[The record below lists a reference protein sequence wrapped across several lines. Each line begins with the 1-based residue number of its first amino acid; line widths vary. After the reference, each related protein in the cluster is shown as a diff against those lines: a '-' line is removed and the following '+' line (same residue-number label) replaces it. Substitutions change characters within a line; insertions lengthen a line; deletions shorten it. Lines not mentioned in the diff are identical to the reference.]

1 MGKGKQMENTLD
13 GLGASTWCLVQ
24 DVAEH
29 IASSDMN
36 EPVKQYIKSDRS
48 FSNIL
53 TTVLSL
59 NFAGTVLALLFEAMF
74 NSDVPPNPI
83 TRYFVDS
90 FVYAN
95 CIGTLWGVAVFHYTP
110 RLMFMR
116 SPLNWILLISMIL
129 SLVFV
134 GSLVAGFTLM
144 GIGVF
149 PPKDYSWITLHRMGL
164 GFLISLVFGI
174 STYFYESVRLS
185 LRTTTQQL
193 HAKKLEGERAQKLAV
208 EASLSSLESRIHP
221 HFLFNTL
228 NSISSL
234 IQEDQQLA
242 ERMVERLA
250 ALLRFS
256 LDSNHHSTILL
267 EQEVKISIDYLEIEK
282 ARFGER
288 LQYHVEV
295 SAKLKAVHVPPFVI
309 QTLVENSVK
318 HAVSLKREG
327 GKIQLKVIPV
337 GDRVNIEVTDDGAGF
352 TAEAITVGHGLDNLH
367 ARLTV
372 LFGEEAALN
381 VMRKDSLTVVSV
393 SFPHPQPAKVEA
405 V

>member
-1 MGKGKQMENTLD
+1 MDTTLD
-13 GLGASTWCLVQ
+13 GPGTSTWWLVP
-24 DVAEH
+24 DDSVD
-29 IASSDMN
+29 IASSNMSA
-36 EPVKQYIKSDRS
+36 PVNQFIKSDRS

-74 NSDVPPNPI
+74 NSDSPPNPI

-90 FVYAN
+90 FIYAN
-95 CIGTLWGVAVFHYTP
+95 CIGTLWGFAVFLYTP

-129 SLVFV
+129 SLAFI

-149 PPKDYSWITLHRMGL
+149 PPGDYSWITLHRMGL
-164 GFLISLVFGI
+164 GFLISVVFGI

-185 LRTTTQQL
+185 LMTTTQQL
-193 HAKKLEGERAQKLAV
+193 QAKKLEGERAQKLAV

-234 IQEDQQLA
+234 IQEDPQLA

-256 LDSNHHSTILL
+256 LDSNHRSTILL
-267 EQEVKISIDYLEIEK
+267 EQEVKIAIDYLEIEK

-295 SAKLKAVHVPPFVI
+295 PAKLNAVHVPPFVI

-327 GKIQLKVIPV
+327 GRIQLKVIPV
-337 GDRVNIEVTDDGAGF
+337 GNRVNIEVTDDGAGF

-367 ARLTV
+367 ARLAV
-372 LFGEEAALN
+372 LFGEEATLD
-381 VMRKDSLTVVSV
+381 VLRKDSLTVVSV
-393 SFPHPQPAKVEA
+393 SFPHHQLVKVEA

>member
-1 MGKGKQMENTLD
+1 MGVALNK
-13 GLGASTWCLVQ
+13 LGTSTWCLVP
-24 DVAEH
+24 DDSEY
-29 IASSDMN
+29 IATSKMSV
-36 EPVKQYIKSDRS
+36 PVEQPIKSDRS

-53 TTVLSL
+53 TTVLAL
-59 NFAGTVLALLFEAMF
+59 NFAGTVLALLFEAIF
-74 NSDVPPNPI
+74 NSDVPPSPI

-116 SPLNWILLISMIL
+116 PPLNWILLIIMIL
-129 SLVFV
+129 SLTFI
-134 GSLVAGFTLM
+134 GSLMAGFTLM
-144 GIGVF
+144 GIGAF
-149 PPKDYSWITLHRMGL
+149 PPGDYSWIALHRMGL
-164 GFLISLVFGI
+164 GFLISVVFGI

-185 LRTTTQQL
+185 LMTTTQQL
-193 HAKKLEGERAQKLAV
+193 HAKKLEGERAHKLAV
-208 EASLSSLESRIHP
+208 EASLSSLESRLHP

-234 IQEDQQLA
+234 IQEDPQLA

-256 LDSNHHSTILL
+256 LDSSHRSTILL
-267 EQEVKISIDYLEIEK
+267 EQELKIAIDYLEIEK

-288 LQYHVEV
+288 LHYLIEV
-295 SAKLKAVHVPPFVI
+295 PSELNAVRVPPFII

-318 HAVSLKREG
+318 HAVSLKRRG
-327 GKIQLKVIPV
+327 GEIQLKVSAV
-337 GDRVNIEVTDDGAGF
+337 DDRVTIEVTDDGAGF
-352 TAEAITVGHGLDNLH
+352 TADAITVGHGLDNLR
-367 ARLTV
+367 ARLAA
-372 LFGEEAALN
+372 LFGQEAKLD
-381 VMRKDSLTVVSV
+381 VLRKDGLMVVSA
-393 SFPHPQPAKVEA
+393 SFPHHQPAKVDT